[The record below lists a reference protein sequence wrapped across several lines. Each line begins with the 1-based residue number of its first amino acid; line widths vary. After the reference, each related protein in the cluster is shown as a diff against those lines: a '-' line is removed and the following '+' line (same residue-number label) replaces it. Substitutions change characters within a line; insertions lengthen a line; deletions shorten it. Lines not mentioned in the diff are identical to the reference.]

1 MHISALDETEKQIL
15 RENHL
20 DPKEYGVIR
29 RTADSLKLLCF
40 DTRDIVTINKG
51 DRKW

>member
-1 MHISALDETEKQIL
+1 MHITKLSESEVQIL

-29 RTADSLKLLCF
+29 RTADSIKLLCF
-40 DTRDIVTINKG
+40 DTRDIVTIDKG

>member
-1 MHISALDETEKQIL
+1 MHITRLTETECQIL

-29 RTADSLKLLCF
+29 RTADSIKLLCY
-40 DTRDIVTINKG
+40 DTRDIVTIDKG